1 MIKSVDKTIQVL
13 NCFTSGEPVLGIGEI
28 SRMTGFTKSTVSRLL
43 STLNGRGC
51 VETVEGRGRYR
62 LGYRIY
68 LWGLISQ
75 KQNSLNNIA
84 RPVMKNLRDKVGEE
98 ICLYVVE
105 NNGRVCIERIKSLH
119 ELARMATVG
128 SPLPLHAGASGR
140 VLLAY
145 LPNEQREQI
154 LAVSPLDKL
163 TDQTPATLEKLEQS
177 LAKIRQKGF
186 GISKGEREPNAYSVV
201 APVRES
207 AGQVVASLSISGPI
221 FRLSDEQLK
230 LNIQSVLE
238 ASAEISK
245 KLGYVKSPG

>member
-1 MIKSVDKTIQVL
+1 MIKSVDKAIQVL
-13 NCFTSGEPVLGIGEI
+13 NCFTTGKPVLGIGEV

-51 VETVEGRGRYR
+51 VESVEGHGRYR

-75 KQNSLNNIA
+75 KQNGLNNIA
-84 RPVMKNLRDKVGEE
+84 RPVMETLRDKVGEE

-105 NNGRVCIERIKSLH
+105 NSQRVCIERIESMH
-119 ELARMATVG
+119 ELARVAHVG

-145 LPNEQREQI
+145 LSNEQREQI
-154 LAVSPLDKL
+154 LSQAPLDKL
-163 TDQTPATLEKLEQS
+163 TDQTLATVEELEQS
-177 LAKIRQKGF
+177 LAEIRRIGF
-186 GISKGEREPNAYSVV
+186 GISRGEREPNAYSVV
-201 APVRES
+201 APVREG
-207 AGQVVASLSISGPI
+207 AGHVVASLTISGPV
-221 FRLSDEQLK
+221 FRLSEEQLE
-230 LNIQSVLE
+230 LNIQAVLE

-245 KLGYVKSPG
+245 KLGYVKT